1 MKKILITLLLVI
13 GSAVQCVS
21 AAQEINEDDKQKIRN
36 YINCFYT
43 AKYVQIS
50 KATTPPEKKSI
61 KDNGIDTVSIDYAF
75 DYEKLDSILTKNR
88 LTMTFQNLTKKLND
102 RNKNINQTDVFLF
115 IDEAVN
121 RKSFEKFELT
131 YKDECDLRN
140 SILRW
145 YHNMQK
151 LKESYSQ
158 TNAEEVS
165 TIQTETEDD
174 KKNDKDFEWK
184 YIVIG
189 GGIFLFVIAYLIGY
203 KSRPS
208 TEEKETN
215 YSPCP
220 APQVPYGID
229 KLKRENEELRQE
241 KEELKK
247 QITGLPNNNLKTEP
261 ASQEESKNLEGDSHE
276 KQNEN
281 ERTMAPNSSNSRT
294 TSNIPPE
301 QYPSIVYYADA
312 DINNNQFTRTSE
324 IITKKSVYVIDI
336 NKLTFTLIND
346 EHLYSSKLSK
356 VNSSGIL
363 EACEV
368 NGNYKN
374 DKSVTIT
381 PGKVQKEENGKW
393 RITKKAIIEIK

>member
-1 MKKILITLLLVI
+1 
-13 GSAVQCVS
+13 
-21 AAQEINEDDKQKIRN
+21 
-36 YINCFYT
+36 
-43 AKYVQIS
+43 
-50 KATTPPEKKSI
+50 
-61 KDNGIDTVSIDYAF
+61 
-75 DYEKLDSILTKNR
+75 
-88 LTMTFQNLTKKLND
+88 
-102 RNKNINQTDVFLF
+102 
-115 IDEAVN
+115 
-121 RKSFEKFELT
+121 
-131 YKDECDLRN
+131 
-140 SILRW
+140 
-145 YHNMQK
+145 MQK